1 MNKIANDPGYNMKTY
16 IQAHSPRK
24 ECILIYIQNTLVVKN
39 IKEVDLKNGQRT

>member
-24 ECILIYIQNTLVVKN
+24 ECILIYIQYFYQLVMK
-39 IKEVDLKNGQRT
+39 ISS